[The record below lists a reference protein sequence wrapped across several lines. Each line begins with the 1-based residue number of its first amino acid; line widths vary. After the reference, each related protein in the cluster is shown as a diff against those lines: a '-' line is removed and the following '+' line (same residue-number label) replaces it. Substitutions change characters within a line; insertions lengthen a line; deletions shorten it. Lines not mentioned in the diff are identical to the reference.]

1 MTTDLFDRR
10 LGDEVV
16 RKEGGYVNDPRD
28 SGGETNWGITVA
40 VARANGYAGRMRDMT
55 RAEALRIYKRLYFVK
70 PGFDQVAATSEP
82 IAAELFDT
90 GVNMG
95 VKRAGEFLQ
104 QALNGL
110 NNGGK
115 LFADVDED
123 GVVGGGTRR
132 ALAAYLKVR
141 GAEGEKVLLKALN
154 VLQGAYYIDL
164 ARRRPKDETFLYGW
178 LRTRVS
184 L

>member
-1 MTTDLFDRR
+1 MTDFFDRV
-10 LGDEVV
+10 LAPQITAV
-16 RKEGGYVNDPRD
+16 EGGYVNDPRD
-28 SGGETNWGITVA
+28 SGGETNHGITVA
-40 VARANGYAGRMRDMT
+40 VARRNGYNGPMRDLT
-55 RAEALRIYKRLYFVK
+55 KAQALVLYKREFYEN
-70 PGFDQVAATSEP
+70 PGFDQIAQISEA

-95 VKRAGEFLQ
+95 ARRAGEFLQ
-104 QALNGL
+104 QSLNGL

-115 LFADVDED
+115 LFADIGED
-123 GVVGGGTRR
+123 GIVGAGTRR
-132 ALAAYLKVR
+132 ALSAYLKAR
-141 GAEGEKVLLKALN
+141 GAEGERVLLKALN

-164 ARRRPKDETFLYGW
+164 ARRRPKDEAFLYGW

>member
-1 MTTDLFDRR
+1 MTDFFDRV
-10 LGDEVV
+10 LAPHVTAV
-16 RKEGGYVNDPRD
+16 EGGYVNDPRD
-28 SGGETNWGITVA
+28 SGGETNHGITAA
-40 VARANGYAGRMRDMT
+40 VARRNGYTGPMRDLT
-55 RAEALRIYKRLYFVK
+55 KAQALVLYKREFYER
-70 PGFDQVAATSEP
+70 PGFGQIAQISEP

-95 VKRAGEFLQ
+95 ARRAGEFLQ

-115 LFADVDED
+115 LYADIGED
-123 GVVGGGTRR
+123 GIVGGGTRR
-132 ALAAYLKVR
+132 ALTAYLKAR
-141 GAEGEKVLLKALN
+141 GAEGVAVMLKALN

-164 ARRRPKDETFLYGW
+164 ARRRPKDEAFLYGW

>member
-1 MTTDLFDRR
+1 MTDFFDRV
-10 LGDEVV
+10 LAPKITAV
-16 RKEGGYVNDPRD
+16 EGGYVNDPRD
-28 SGGETNWGITVA
+28 SGGETNHGITVV
-40 VARANGYAGRMRDMT
+40 VARRNGYAGPMRDLT
-55 RAEALRIYKRLYFVK
+55 KAQALVLYKRELYER
-70 PGFDQVAATSEP
+70 PGFDQVAQISEP

-95 VKRAGEFLQ
+95 ARRAGEFLQ

-110 NNGGK
+110 NNSGK
-115 LFADVDED
+115 LYGDIGED
-123 GVVGGGTRR
+123 GVVGAGTRR
-132 ALAAYLKVR
+132 ALAAYLRAR

-154 VLQGAYYIDL
+154 FLQGAYYIDL
-164 ARRRPKDETFLYGW
+164 ARRRPKDEAFLYGW

>member
-1 MTTDLFDRR
+1 MTDFFDRV
-10 LGDEVV
+10 LAPHVTAV
-16 RKEGGYVNDPRD
+16 EGGYVNDPRD
-28 SGGETNWGITVA
+28 SGGETNHGITA
-40 VARANGYAGRMRDMT
+40 AIARRNGYAGPMRDLT
-55 RAEALRIYKRLYFVK
+55 KAQALVLYKREFYER
-70 PGFDQVAATSEP
+70 PGFDQIAQISEP
-82 IAAELFDT
+82 VAAELFDT

-115 LFADVDED
+115 LYADIGED
-123 GVVGGGTRR
+123 GIVGAGTRR
-132 ALAAYLKVR
+132 ALVAYLKAR

-164 ARRRPKDETFLYGW
+164 ARRRPKDEAFLYGW

>member
-1 MTTDLFDRR
+1 MSDYFDRV
-10 LGDEVV
+10 LGPHVTAV
-16 RKEGGYVNDPRD
+16 EGGYVNDPRD
-28 SGGETNWGITVA
+28 SGGETNHGITVG
-40 VARANGYAGRMRDMT
+40 VARRNGYHGDMRNMSKAT
-55 RAEALRIYKRLYFVK
+55 ALGLYKSEYFEK
-70 PGFDQVAATSEP
+70 PGFDQVASISEP

-95 VKRAGEFLQ
+95 ARRAGEFLQ

-115 LFADVDED
+115 LYADIGED
-123 GVVGGGTRR
+123 GIVGAGTRR
-132 ALAAYLKVR
+132 ALSAFLKAR

-164 ARRRPKDETFLYGW
+164 ARRRPKDEAFLYGW